1 MVCLLLLLWEV
12 EAVALEGGSLR
23 GQAAKVG
30 GLEVLRFGLARTDT
44 GSEPGWRVLSD
55 YLLHKTPSHLYV
67 LPSARTGVPPKELG
81 GNLKAALL
89 QI

>member
-1 MVCLLLLLWEV
+1 MVCLLLLLWEG
-12 EAVALEGGSLR
+12 EAVALEGGLLR

-30 GLEVLRFGLARTDT
+30 GLEVLRFGLAGTDT
-44 GSEPGWRVLSD
+44 GSEPGRRLFVNGQ
-55 YLLHKTPSHLYV
+55 LHKTPSHLYV
-67 LPSARTGVPPKELG
+67 LPSARTGVPSKEVG